1 MLKNTVTDSSREML
15 NPLIIKTISRSLFE
29 TMNTEFYGAVSHTVH
44 SEWQQTVSAGGKNYF
59 IFIQEENEQ

>member
-44 SEWQQTVSAGGKNYF
+44 SG
-59 IFIQEENEQ
+59 